1 MCRHVDRYATAWAFR
16 KALCECFLSCC
27 PPAHLLPPRVMCSAV
42 TCDEVP
48 LIKSFDSQEPSASSV
63 SAAPRPQTL
72 HSTFE
77 LPQDAVGPEPNADS
91 SRPTAANKAPAGRG
105 EEERNRRRS
114 IEARVLVIFPPTV
127 AADSSQAK
135 L

>member
-1 MCRHVDRYATAWAFR
+1 M
-16 KALCECFLSCC
+16 
-27 PPAHLLPPRVMCSAV
+27 
-42 TCDEVP
+42 TCDEVL
-48 LIKSFDSQEPSASSV
+48 LIKSFDSQEPLGSGV

-77 LPQDAVGPEPNADS
+77 LPQDAVGPEFNADS
-91 SRPTAANKAPAGRG
+91 SRPTAANEEPGRG

-114 IEARVLVIFPPTV
+114 IEARVLVIFPPTA

>member
-1 MCRHVDRYATAWAFR
+1 
-16 KALCECFLSCC
+16 
-27 PPAHLLPPRVMCSAV
+27 V
-42 TCDEVP
+42 TCDEVL
-48 LIKSFDSQEPSASSV
+48 LIKSFDSQEPSTSGV

-77 LPQDAVGPEPNADS
+77 LPQDAVGPEPNAGS
-91 SRPTAANKAPAGRG
+91 TRPTAAANKEPERG
-105 EEERNRRRS
+105 EEKHNRRRS
-114 IEARVLVIFPPTV
+114 IEARVLVIFPPTA